1 MHESRTDPIYS
12 DLETGFKDTLLPAFR
27 ECPGIELSFPP
38 GQNAHLSYPFGVHS
52 KYRLPWG
59 YRSEGDR
66 FYLRSNSCKKSTNSP
81 SSGACKKC
89 AALLKDDFLVGII
102 DRISSGVK
110 PDSTHIWFPI
120 GGLIEK
126 IRRDSDQI
134 NTLRLTKLSDAR
146 KLVAKIAELDLHKQ
160 LMMAIASGDVQRV
173 VPLLQAGLKN
183 GESVRALL
191 ERFYR
196 ACVDVYREG
205 PTYSPKGFTP
215 NDYMVGICV
224 LRLGGARLADI
235 LHRALGLPGLTTLRK
250 HAVIR
255 PLRASPGVPTVQEII
270 ENIDAYTD
278 GEDVPVGPPQII
290 HRVVMLDEIAVERRA
305 RWDDKT
311 NMILGACREHC
322 ANVPLEFGTMD
333 DATQFFEA
341 MDRGE
346 VHLAT
351 EATVV
356 AFGALSKDPQIYNP
370 RPICISGTCK
380 AETASEHAAFLR
392 TVGTAAEKRRSHGNI
407 TYRTISYASDG
418 EAKRGSAFVK
428 EFMKY
433 RLKDTSLIFP
443 LLSPLLFMNLQVG
456 PDDITPDKDYRH
468 VIKTVRNLLM
478 RKMGINLLGCLITP
492 AVVKQHL
499 RAAGLT
505 KERIDSLL
513 NPNDRQHVAL
523 GYQLLNELWSLR
535 DPLPSDSPGFSRARR
550 ALQTF
555 GKLGYYLVMP
565 YICVTLSLRE
575 QLIHLS
581 AAAHL
586 LLILFTGNRAG
597 TSFMANQTFVNVMLM
612 VKNAFFCVAKAKVDI
627 PDSEFFLILLG
638 TNREEKLF
646 GLIRTAVG
654 PDSNVDIYQ
663 LNGRASNLTEV
674 SKILALRPDWDRGPK
689 RLHLPAII
697 NANGEVSKKS
707 DHVSP
712 ASWVGDVHVSTVG
725 PHGCWKG
732 GRKIAEG
739 LVSEGAD
746 ILKNCAKI
754 PSFDIL
760 SPFGKP
766 LVDVPDHPNAFE
778 PDPELYRPS
787 DSPADSNSAVTE
799 PTNSNTS
806 ISNDTDIDDMIAI
819 DESTRNNNKFSPHI
833 ISEGKKVSKAT
844 ILSNLMQGRSARL
857 STDRTRRV
865 AGITAFSNSSP
876 SDLITLNGP
885 LGTPSLRIGNP
896 IATLVECED
905 RLFLAIGQVVNILFG
920 AQATESIPISLLP
933 DGGTKVS
940 YQILRLSRASIEDDP
955 STVHNWRWSLSFEST
970 FNDVPGALI
979 HPLNPTISNRISGKP
994 TYLFTSEELITL
1006 TATIFSQTPGRHRGI
1021 PIFQRTERFPYRY
1034 NGKACFLVDDG
1045 EWTRGEFKSNAFECP
1060 KCDPPIPLTSENHQ
1074 KILEHN
1080 GAHILFDTS
1089 IENSDQ
1095 PCGLCLRPFPTC
1107 TFELSKTVGSV
1118 AARQIDWRRST
1129 CINPM
1134 KFKMAAAK
1142 KSTKHSP
1149 CTNHLLPCPMQCG
1162 QNIWTYNLD
1171 AHFRGSPHN
1180 LQMLDS
1186 VPRAYQMAPGEM
1198 EQMKKIW
1205 LSRHDLPK
1213 PRNLKKKSTPPLVIS
1228 AAHSSSNALNDGSDW
1243 LQSDDE
1249 GSDGKM
1255 DSESEGYELEYLDEP
1270 SVNHLG
1276 PEPLGEADDDE
1287 IDQEIDH
1294 LVAPGIDY
1302 AHLNKSLE
1310 LDHSERPPSMLPGSG
1325 ANLAPKPRDSVQ
1337 VETSATVLSI
1347 QDSLDVEMVSA
1358 APLPPSE
1365 TTTAVITQA
1374 GASKRTR
1381 VTLDR
1386 QKICDCGVEVTQE
1399 EKDDPKETIECSK
1412 AGCESTWY
1420 HRGCI
1425 GELDTVRKGWVCK
1438 PCGGGKRPR
1447 HRR

>member
-1 MHESRTDPIYS
+1 
-12 DLETGFKDTLLPAFR
+12 
-27 ECPGIELSFPP
+27 
-38 GQNAHLSYPFGVHS
+38 
-52 KYRLPWG
+52 
-59 YRSEGDR
+59 
-66 FYLRSNSCKKSTNSP
+66 
-81 SSGACKKC
+81 
-89 AALLKDDFLVGII
+89 
-102 DRISSGVK
+102 
-110 PDSTHIWFPI
+110 
-120 GGLIEK
+120 
-126 IRRDSDQI
+126 
-134 NTLRLTKLSDAR
+134 
-146 KLVAKIAELDLHKQ
+146 
-160 LMMAIASGDVQRV
+160 
-173 VPLLQAGLKN
+173 
-183 GESVRALL
+183 
-191 ERFYR
+191 
-196 ACVDVYREG
+196 
-205 PTYSPKGFTP
+205 
-215 NDYMVGICV
+215 
-224 LRLGGARLADI
+224 
-235 LHRALGLPGLTTLRK
+235 
-250 HAVIR
+250 
-255 PLRASPGVPTVQEII
+255 
-270 ENIDAYTD
+270 
-278 GEDVPVGPPQII
+278 
-290 HRVVMLDEIAVERRA
+290 
-305 RWDDKT
+305 
-311 NMILGACREHC
+311 
-322 ANVPLEFGTMD
+322 
-333 DATQFFEA
+333 
-341 MDRGE
+341 
-346 VHLAT
+346 
-351 EATVV
+351 
-356 AFGALSKDPQIYNP
+356 
-370 RPICISGTCK
+370 
-380 AETASEHAAFLR
+380 
-392 TVGTAAEKRRSHGNI
+392 
-407 TYRTISYASDG
+407 
-418 EAKRGSAFVK
+418 
-428 EFMKY
+428 
-433 RLKDTSLIFP
+433 
-443 LLSPLLFMNLQVG
+443 MNLQVG

-505 KERIDSLL
+505 KERINSLL

-575 QLIHLS
+575 QLTHLS

-612 VKNAFFCVAKAKVDI
+612 IKNAFFCVAKAKVDI

-697 NANGEVSKKS
+697 NANSEVSKKS

-787 DSPADSNSAVTE
+787 DSPADSNSAETE
-799 PTNSNTS
+799 PTN
-806 ISNDTDIDDMIAI
+806 SNDTDIDDKIAI

-940 YQILRLSRASIEDDP
+940 YQIPRLSRASIEDDP
-955 STVHNWRWSLSFEST
+955 STVHDWRWSLSFEST

-1045 EWTRGEFKSNAFECP
+1045 EWTRGEFKSNAFE
-1060 KCDPPIPLTSENHQ
+1060 SENHQ

-1107 TFELSKTVGSV
+1107 TFELSKTAGSV

-1228 AAHSSSNALNDGSDW
+1228 AAHSSSNALNLTKAKD
-1243 LQSDDE
+1243 QSDDE

-1325 ANLAPKPRDSVQ
+1325 ANLAPKPRDSVR

-1347 QDSLDVEMVSA
+1347 QDSLDVKMVSA

-1365 TTTAVITQA
+1365 TTTAGITQA

-1412 AGCESTWY
+1412 AGCESTWSKFTVVSSGVY
-1420 HRGCI
+1420 RGAGYCTQRMANAPERI
-1425 GELDTVRKGWVCK
+1425 LHTTIEGCCSAWDEARARAARGRSSGFRRHTTVLGGKTRRDGSIATHTPPPRAYQRILRSPPLRGYAHESDGKSEGRGWSTEATGGASSTQEMHECRRGRSGSGKKKDVVVQYAQIK
-1438 PCGGGKRPR
+1438 FEFEGGKRKVYGDSQGAGSSHPSWDGSVQACISMGAPIYFLPWELPCPR
-1447 HRR
+1447 YARAEKWILGLLAAHFTGLAEQCLLHRLGIIPAHSAGRKLNTRGAGRPIWQVITGQGEKWILGLQAGHFARPVAQCLLHGLGMIPVHSVG